1 MSIKTYIH
9 TLLFIIAFLTLLAC
23 GGGGGGGG
31 SNTSTVIQ
39 GQFIDSIVSGLRY
52 ETATT
57 SGFTDSQGKFNY
69 RNGETIRF
77 FIGDVFIGEASGQA
91 IITPVE
97 LVSTAIDEKN
107 IQVQNIVMFL
117 QSIDDDGDESNGINI
132 TTLARSAAQGQSVN
146 FTLASGVFE
155 ADGSIQTL
163 ISNITS
169 ANGIA
174 RSMVSRTQAS
184 NTFRSNLTALFAGNY
199 QGNFS
204 GDDTGTWTATIN
216 NNGEISGL
224 RKSTIFGDAGISGGV
239 DSSGQSTIKGNIDTV
254 VFSGIFTRNGNVSG
268 SWLDDDGSSGTFSG
282 QRISTP
288 VIPGGTTPLPPT
300 NNFGSITISGNDA
313 AIIGTS
319 YIPNV
324 NPVVIKD
331 TLFNTGTATVSWSQS
346 LVSNTEFESR
356 SMSFRFN
363 EINGNLFS
371 VFYTRLTANDPVS
384 GPTSFYS
391 YFVDCEDDP
400 QACSGIILDA
410 AQQQLTFS
418 NTRLV
423 VDTGNNNATGII
435 ELNGFLKW

>member
-1 MSIKTYIH
+1 MPIKTYIH

-23 GGGGGGGG
+23 GGGGG
-31 SNTSTVIQ
+31 SNSLAVIQ

-52 ETATT
+52 ETTTT

-69 RNGETIRF
+69 RNGETVRF
-77 FIGDVFIGEASGQA
+77 FVGDVFIGEASGQA

-97 LVSTAIDEKN
+97 LVNTAIDEKN

-132 TTLARSAAQGQSVN
+132 TTLARDAAQGQSVN
-146 FTLASGVFE
+146 FTLASGAFE

-184 NTFRSNLTALFAGNY
+184 NVFRSNLTALFSGDY

-216 NNGEISGL
+216 NNGDISGL

-254 VFSGIFTRNGNVSG
+254 VFSGTFTRNGNVSG
-268 SWLDDDGSSGTFSG
+268 SWLDDDGSSGTYSG

-288 VIPGGTTPLPPT
+288 PAQGGTTPRPPVSG
-300 NNFGSITISGNDA
+300 FGSITISGNDA
-313 AIIGTS
+313 TSIGTA
-319 YIPNV
+319 YVPNL
-324 NPVVIKD
+324 NPVIIKD
-331 TLFNTGTATVSWSQS
+331 TLLNTGTVTVSWSQS

-363 EINGNLFS
+363 EIDGRLYS
-371 VFYTRLTANDPVS
+371 VFYTRLTASDPVS

-400 QACSGIILDA
+400 QACLGITLDTI
-410 AQQQLTFS
+410 QQQLTFTD
-418 NTRLV
+418 TRLV
-423 VDTGNNNATGII
+423 VDTGDNNATGII
-435 ELNGFLKW
+435 ELNGFLNW